1 MQRTLAIIK
10 PDCVRS
16 NSIGAVISRIERRF
30 RIIGMKMLKLSKEE
44 AKRFYIVHSGKP
56 FYDSLTDFMSS
67 GPVVAMVLEGDNV
80 IEEFRQ
86 FMGAT
91 DPKNAEKGTIRREFG
106 TNIEENAIHGSD
118 SEEAAGFEINFFFSD
133 LELVR

>member
-16 NSIGAVISRIERRF
+16 NSIGAVISRIEKRF

>member
-1 MQRTLAIIK
+1 VQRTLAIIK

>member
-16 NSIGAVISRIERRF
+16 NSIGAVISRMERRF

>member
-1 MQRTLAIIK
+1 VQRTLAIIK

-16 NSIGAVISRIERRF
+16 NSIGAVISRMERRF